1 MAGMNAEEKEDNAI
15 VLRTQQGGRSATS
28 TTRAYRFD
36 LNGSA
41 LDRGAPQLEV
51 KGVTLRFGGVQAL
64 RDVAVTIRQGEIHA
78 IIGPNGAGKTSLLNC
93 VNGLYRPQQGSIKL
107 HNGRVREL
115 TRARPSRIAR
125 WGVARSF
132 QNIELF
138 RHMTVVE
145 NLLLGRH
152 VHMRHYVGPA
162 LIYYGPA
169 RRQEIRERELVEEV
183 IDFLELQAVRKQ
195 EVGTLSYGFQ
205 KRVELGRALC
215 MQPAVLLLDEP
226 MAGMNAEEKE
236 DMARY
241 ILDVNEL
248 AGVTVVLIEHDMSV
262 VMDISRRITA
272 PGLRARDRERQ
283 PHRGLRRAGGRQGL
297 ARSPRVTDPDTT
309 FPKPLARL
317 RSEKHDGLVA
327 RRQADAV
334 AVPEIAPNA
343 AARTCSSLMIV

>member
-1 MAGMNAEEKEDNAI
+1 VN
-15 VLRTQQGGRSATS
+15 
-28 TTRAYRFD
+28 
-36 LNGSA
+36 
-41 LDRGAPQLEV
+41 
-51 KGVTLRFGGVQAL
+51 GVTLRFGGVQAL
-64 RDVAVTIRQGEIHA
+64 RDVTVTIRQGEIQA

-93 VNGLYRPQQGSIKL
+93 INGLYRPQHGSIRL
-107 HNGRVREL
+107 HNGTV
-115 TRARPSRIAR
+115 
-125 WGVARSF
+125 
-132 QNIELF
+132 IELF

-152 VHMRHYVGPA
+152 VHMKHYVGTA
-162 LIYYGPA
+162 LLYYGPA

-262 VMDISRRITA
+262 VMDISHIVTVLDFGVVIAQGA
-272 PGLRARDRERQ
+272 PA
-283 PHRGLRRAGGRQGL
+283 
-297 ARSPRVTDPDTT
+297 
-309 FPKPLARL
+309 K
-317 RSEKHDGLVA
+317 VA
-327 RRQADAV
+327 AEPTVIKAYLGDHV
-334 AVPEIAPNA
+334 
-343 AARTCSSLMIV
+343 